1 MTNDFSDDDSSY
13 NDNDREIEK
22 LMKML
27 EKMSCKMWLKILAA
41 PKNIRKE
48 NKIYSRDVS
57 ER

>member
-1 MTNDFSDDDSSY
+1 
-13 NDNDREIEK
+13 
-22 LMKML
+22 ML

-48 NKIYSRDVS
+48 NKYSRDVS